1 MALPAF
7 VTDVSHTVWDSIK
20 IGDYNPNT
28 FSLPFQKPLSSAA
41 HHHLSPQ
48 ICQLTLSTVSARLE
62 TFRLRHQNGLVSKQL
77 GELQTGLQVTQPPQL
92 KAEENISPHFWF
104 YSLPLQ
110 TPFTHTN
117 ELHFSIYL
125 AGLEEKYDGF
135 FLPAGERSQPC
146 SRPQTPSES
155 GKPADD
161 IFLPWTAASVTSL
174 RLQA

>member
-1 MALPAF
+1 M
-7 VTDVSHTVWDSIK
+7 
-20 IGDYNPNT
+20 
-28 FSLPFQKPLSSAA
+28 
-41 HHHLSPQ
+41 
-48 ICQLTLSTVSARLE
+48 
-62 TFRLRHQNGLVSKQL
+62 
-77 GELQTGLQVTQPPQL
+77 TQPPQL

-161 IFLPWTAASVTSL
+161 IFLP
-174 RLQA
+174 